1 MWKDAGLQ
9 PAMKHVTS
17 PPPTPERLLP
27 CNRDPSIPP
36 PRALAVPAPLSP
48 PAPFVP
54 LPCPPDAYRHAVE
67 ISPRDYRAWYGL
79 GQTYELL
86 QMPHYALYYYHKAAA
101 VRPGDA
107 RMWAALGQCYDGE
120 GVGLARAAVRCY
132 QKALDTGDTEG
143 LALSKLV
150 RLLDFACC
158 GVRGASWGSALQGVK
173 LGTGDA
179 EGLALSKLVRGWC
192 SSLVQKSLL

>member
-1 MWKDAGLQ
+1 MPWE
-9 PAMKHVTS
+9 S
-17 PPPTPERLLP
+17 LP
-27 CNRDPSIPP
+27 IPP
-36 PRALAVPAPLSP
+36 PDTLAVSPTSHPLP
-48 PAPFVP
+48 PPVP
-54 LPCPPDAYRHAVE
+54 MPCPPDAYRHAVE

-107 RMWAALGQCYDGE
+107 RMWAALGQCYEGE

-150 RLLDFACC
+150 RLLVLGF
-158 GVRGASWGSALQGVK
+158 RGA
-173 LGTGDA
+173 TG
-179 EGLALSKLVRGWC
+179 GRLFH
-192 SSLVQKSLL
+192 QSLL